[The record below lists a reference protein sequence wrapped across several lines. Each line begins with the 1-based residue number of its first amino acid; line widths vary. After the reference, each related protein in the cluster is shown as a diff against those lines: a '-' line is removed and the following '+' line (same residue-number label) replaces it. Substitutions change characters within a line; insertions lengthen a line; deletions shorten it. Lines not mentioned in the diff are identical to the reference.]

1 MIPTKE
7 ENCIEIQ
14 NLVKKFDNKI
24 VLNNINLNIKKG
36 SITALI
42 GADGAGKTTLL
53 RLIVGLLCNFE
64 GKITTLDLNPAKNK
78 TNIVSKTGICIAN

>member
-24 VLNNINLNIKKG
+24 VMKNINLNIKKD
-36 SITALI
+36 SFTTLKS
-42 GADGAGKTTLL
+42 ADSAGKTTL
-53 RLIVGLLCNFE
+53 
-64 GKITTLDLNPAKNK
+64 
-78 TNIVSKTGICIAN
+78 